1 MIKAVEKKLGASV
14 GSDDR
19 EIHLNKMLVEIAQ
32 NNAYQNDQQA
42 QQRFEDEVKIIEKA
56 LQKFSGLNMI
66 TEKKL
71 TLRLGR
77 FGSLTSGFAGVDA
90 DLDLTILTNCY
101 VNEIELLK
109 LLHEFLRK
117 EYKEDN
123 RKGGR
128 RIDMEL
134 ILSAK
139 TPLIAI
145 SIKERGESDIKVD
158 IIINNILGIINS
170 RFLKAYSGVRW
181 VKNLGLLV
189 KLWGKNCSLISKS
202 NLSSYAMVLM
212 LIHYLIR
219 ERKVQ
224 PLMDSRV
231 VSS

>member
-1 MIKAVEKKLGASV
+1 
-14 GSDDR
+14 
-19 EIHLNKMLVEIAQ
+19 
-32 NNAYQNDQQA
+32 
-42 QQRFEDEVKIIEKA
+42 
-56 LQKFSGLNMI
+56 
-66 TEKKL
+66 
-71 TLRLGR
+71 
-77 FGSLTSGFAGVDA
+77 
-90 DLDLTILTNCY
+90 
-101 VNEIELLK
+101 
-109 LLHEFLRK
+109 
-117 EYKEDN
+117 
-123 RKGGR
+123 
-128 RIDMEL
+128 MEL
-134 ILSAK
+134 ISTAK

-170 RFLKAYSGVRW
+170 RFLKAYSVVRW

-231 VSS
+231 TSS